1 MVLLIKLLYQNQIAV
16 FVYLRRKQSDNSGRN
31 EAGRG
36 LIEEQLIGYRRM
48 AKSRDAQETRIVNGR
63 ELNLKKLSRTELLEL
78 LLEQTKELEATQA
91 RVSELEKA
99 LADRKIEMEQAG
111 NIAEAALQLN
121 KVFEAAQQAA
131 DDYVLSVT
139 GKHITELP
147 KKNDG
152 SVKSE
157 EAPEEGEEKTEE
169 APEEK
174 QKAQSEESQEEE
186 DEDGDFWDTELPEEE
201 LEEPL
206 PDPDAAEQSPEQ
218 MEIEY
223 EDLRAD
229 KAQERP

>member
-1 MVLLIKLLYQNQIAV
+1 
-16 FVYLRRKQSDNSGRN
+16 
-31 EAGRG
+31 
-36 LIEEQLIGYRRM
+36 M

-63 ELNLKKLSRTELLEL
+63 ELNLQKLSRTELLEL

-91 RVSELEKA
+91 KVSELEKA

-121 KVFEAAQQAA
+121 KVFEAAQRAA

-147 KKNDG
+147 EKDDD

-174 QKAQSEESQEEE
+174 PEESQEK
-186 DEDGDFWDTELPEEE
+186 EDGDLWDTEVPEEE

-206 PDPDAAEQSPEQ
+206 PDPDAAGQSPEQ

>member
-1 MVLLIKLLYQNQIAV
+1 MRVVLLIKLLHQNQIAV

-99 LADRKIEMEQAG
+99 LADRKIEMERAG
-111 NIAEAALQLN
+111 SIAEAALQLN

-147 KKNDG
+147 KKDDD

-174 QKAQSEESQEEE
+174 PEESQEEE
-186 DEDGDFWDTELPEEE
+186 AEDGDFWDTEVPEEE

>member
-147 KKNDG
+147 KKDDG

-174 QKAQSEESQEEE
+174 PEESQEEE
-186 DEDGDFWDTELPEEE
+186 EDGDFWDTEVPEEE

>member
-1 MVLLIKLLYQNQIAV
+1 
-16 FVYLRRKQSDNSGRN
+16 
-31 EAGRG
+31 
-36 LIEEQLIGYRRM
+36 M

-91 RVSELEKA
+91 KVSELEKA

-111 NIAEAALQLN
+111 SIAEAALQLN

-147 KKNDG
+147 EKDDD

-174 QKAQSEESQEEE
+174 PEESQEEE
-186 DEDGDFWDTELPEEE
+186 DEDGDFWDTEVPEEE
-201 LEEPL
+201 LEEPI

>member
-1 MVLLIKLLYQNQIAV
+1 MSVVLLIKLLYQNQIAV

-147 KKNDG
+147 KKDDG

-174 QKAQSEESQEEE
+174 PEESQEEE
-186 DEDGDFWDTELPEEE
+186 EDGDFWDTEVPEEE

>member
-1 MVLLIKLLYQNQIAV
+1 MRVVLLIKLLHQNQIAV
-16 FVYLRRKQSDNSGRN
+16 FVYLCKQQSDNSGRN
-31 EAGRG
+31 KAGRG
-36 LIEEQLIGYRRM
+36 LIEEQLIGYRQM

-152 SVKSE
+152 FVKSE

-174 QKAQSEESQEEE
+174 PEESQEEE
-186 DEDGDFWDTELPEEE
+186 EDGGFWDTEVPEEE

>member
-1 MVLLIKLLYQNQIAV
+1 MVLLIKLMHQNQIAV
-16 FVYLRRKQSDNSGRN
+16 FVYLCRQQSDNSGRN
-31 EAGRG
+31 ESGRG
-36 LIEEQLIGYRRM
+36 LTEEQLIGYRRM

-174 QKAQSEESQEEE
+174 QKAQPEESQEE
-186 DEDGDFWDTELPEEE
+186 EDGDFWDTEVPEEE

-206 PDPDAAEQSPEQ
+206 PDPDAAGQSPEQ

>member
-16 FVYLRRKQSDNSGRN
+16 FVYLCRQQSDNSGRN

-36 LIEEQLIGYRRM
+36 LTEEQLIGYRRM

-99 LADRKIEMEQAG
+99 LADRKIKMEQAG

-147 KKNDG
+147 KKDDD

-157 EAPEEGEEKTEE
+157 EAPEEDEEKTEE

-174 QKAQSEESQEEE
+174 QKAQPEESQEE
-186 DEDGDFWDTELPEEE
+186 EDGDFWDTEVPEEE

>member
-16 FVYLRRKQSDNSGRN
+16 FVYLCRQQSDNSGRN

-174 QKAQSEESQEEE
+174 PEESQEEEDE
-186 DEDGDFWDTELPEEE
+186 DEDGDFWDTEVPEEE

>member
-16 FVYLRRKQSDNSGRN
+16 FVYLCRQQSDNSGRSK
-31 EAGRG
+31 AGRG

-147 KKNDG
+147 KKDDD

-174 QKAQSEESQEEE
+174 QKAQPEEE
-186 DEDGDFWDTELPEEE
+186 DGDGDFWDTEVPEEE

-206 PDPDAAEQSPEQ
+206 PDPDAAGQSPEQ

>member
-1 MVLLIKLLYQNQIAV
+1 
-16 FVYLRRKQSDNSGRN
+16 
-31 EAGRG
+31 
-36 LIEEQLIGYRRM
+36 M

-131 DDYVLSVT
+131 DDYGLSVT

-147 KKNDG
+147 KKDDG

-174 QKAQSEESQEEE
+174 PEESQEEE
-186 DEDGDFWDTELPEEE
+186 EDGDFWDTEVPEEE

>member
-16 FVYLRRKQSDNSGRN
+16 FVYLCKQQSDNSGRN
-31 EAGRG
+31 KAGRG

-48 AKSRDAQETRIVNGR
+48 AKSRDAQETRIINGR

-91 RVSELEKA
+91 KVSELEKA

-147 KKNDG
+147 KKDDD

-157 EAPEEGEEKTEE
+157 EAPEKGEEKTEE
-169 APEEK
+169 APEE
-174 QKAQSEESQEEE
+174 SQEKE
-186 DEDGDFWDTELPEEE
+186 DEDGDFWDTEVPEEE

>member
-1 MVLLIKLLYQNQIAV
+1 MVLLIKLLHQNQIAV
-16 FVYLRRKQSDNSGRN
+16 FVYLCKQQSDNSGRN
-31 EAGRG
+31 KAGRG

-147 KKNDG
+147 EKDDD

-169 APEEK
+169 APEE
-174 QKAQSEESQEEE
+174 SQEEE
-186 DEDGDFWDTELPEEE
+186 DEDGDLWDTEVPEEE

-206 PDPDAAEQSPEQ
+206 PDPDAAGQSPEQ